1 MRKKIAKIFG
11 FLCVLGIVL
20 MIFAANFLSDEY
32 NYIVWWIGVVILIL
46 SVIPYL
52 CTGEK
57 PSELFWKLLDFL

>member
-11 FLCVLGIVL
+11 FLCVVGVIC
-20 MIFAANFLSDEY
+20 MIISNFLSDEY
-32 NYIVWWIGVVILIL
+32 NYIIWWIGVVILVL

-57 PSELFWKLLDFL
+57 PSEVFYRLLDFL

>member
-11 FLCVLGIVL
+11 FLCTAGIVC
-20 MIFAANFLSDEY
+20 IIISNFLSDEY
-32 NYIVWWIGVVILIL
+32 NYIVWGIGVAILWL

-57 PSELFWKLLDFL
+57 PAEWFFKLLDFL

>member
-11 FLCVLGIVL
+11 FLCTLGVICLIVSS
-20 MIFAANFLSDEY
+20 FLPEEY
-32 NYIVWWIGVVILIL
+32 NYIVWAIGVGILWL

-57 PSELFWKLLDFL
+57 PSALFMKLLDFL